1 MIKKNMKL
9 RFIFEHYGE
18 QNQLDKLKEELN
30 ELIDEID
37 IMYMIKKNTMGNE
50 HFLNELADVLVMCEQ
65 FRLKYNK
72 VNSIMDFKINRQIT
86 RIKKESEATE

>member
-9 RFIFEHYGE
+9 RFIFEHYE
-18 QNQLDKLKEELN
+18 EYNQLNKLKEELN
-30 ELIDEID
+30 ELIDEINH
-37 IMYMIKKNTMGNE
+37 IEETSVKELGNDD
-50 HFLNELADVLVMCEQ
+50 FLGELADVLVMCEQ

-72 VNSIMDFKINRQIT
+72 VNSIMDFKINRQIA